1 MATSY
6 LEHIDF
12 PNDAAGI
19 ESGPTLVVFDVI
31 RQRLQNGA

>member
-12 PNDAAGI
+12 ANHAAGI
-19 ESGPTLVVFDVI
+19 ESGPTLLVFDVI
-31 RQRLQNGA
+31 KQRLQNGA

>member
-12 PNDAAGI
+12 ANRAASI
-19 ESGPTLVVFDVI
+19 ESGPTLLVFDVI
-31 RQRLQNGA
+31 KQRLPNGA